1 MCAVSSVVIQT
12 HVFSDTDFVTKSIDS
27 GCALEAGY
35 NFPGWNPASSVVI
48 YLCILPKEPNKTANL
63 LQNKLTSLHLH
74 RHTDRHTLMNL
85 TSLGL
90 FFLHQDFCFFHSEH
104 RDRVRGCSLDQV
116 LFSDKSEREETSTAT
131 LVSSYSTNPS
141 VSTDR
146 CIHMYAFFP
155 SNKSDQSLDQKI
167 FHIKLFFTSF

>member
-1 MCAVSSVVIQT
+1 MIQT

-35 NFPGWNPASSVVI
+35 NFPGWNPACSVVI
-48 YLCILPKEPNKTANL
+48 YLCIMPKEPNKTPNL

-90 FFLHQDFCFFHSEH
+90 FFLHQDFCFLPFRAQRPSG
-104 RDRVRGCSLDQV
+104 RGGAPWGA
-116 LFSDKSEREETSTAT
+116 STHPHVFIYGCLEGSSVQAT
-131 LVSSYSTNPS
+131 LGST
-141 VSTDR
+141 VSTP
-146 CIHMYAFFP
+146 FP
-155 SNKSDQSLDQKI
+155 LFKNWSIFAINISTFKTRSPRPWSL
-167 FHIKLFFTSF
+167 

>member
-1 MCAVSSVVIQT
+1 MVKPFLEMRKHVCKKHCYMCAVSSVVIQT

-90 FFLHQDFCFFHSEH
+90 FFLHQDFCFLPFRAQRPSG
-104 RDRVRGCSLDQV
+104 RGGAPWTRCS
-116 LFSDKSEREETSTAT
+116 F
-131 LVSSYSTNPS
+131 
-141 VSTDR
+141 
-146 CIHMYAFFP
+146 
-155 SNKSDQSLDQKI
+155 
-167 FHIKLFFTSF
+167 